1 MFEFGCDDPGGG
13 ISDEFLT
20 PQLVTFPPLAAPVR
34 RVSCGDSHKAAVDT
48 NGILFTWG
56 SNGKTSIHPS
66 GQLGYYSDGGYD
78 SDGEEVEQLPRAIA
92 ELVSAGQRVAMVSC
106 SSGNTAVVTETGQ
119 LWIWGDGTSGQ
130 LGNGNDGTTPAV
142 QEEFGP
148 FYMNTTPQ
156 RVTNGLPGGEAA
168 VVREVSCGREHTVV
182 AMGSGEVCTFGKG
195 DYGMLGHGESEHADE
210 NRMGEVIYSDNVLVP
225 RVVAGLLV

>member
-1 MFEFGCDDPGGG
+1 ME
-13 ISDEFLT
+13 E
-20 PQLVTFPPLAAPVR
+20 
-34 RVSCGDSHKAAVDT
+34 
-48 NGILFTWG
+48 
-56 SNGKTSIHPS
+56 HPS
-66 GQLGYYSDGGYD
+66 EMTNSASSGMIRMKGYDYD